1 MYNCLALIGLSID
14 VLGAS
19 ILSIPDVPF
28 VRNLFR
34 FGRIREGKKKI
45 ISGGLELDDVGHS
58 EIVEIYDDV
67 QNNYGFTESSVKEI
81 KIASISRPVIEGSE
95 IVDRQPQRT
104 IQADIDP
111 EEVNGDSQITEHQ
124 DTNFRLLDQI
134 DSQIESGERKLRIIC
149 IGLIII

>member
-1 MYNCLALIGLSID
+1 MEES
-14 VLGAS
+14 
-19 ILSIPDVPF
+19 
-28 VRNLFR
+28 
-34 FGRIREGKKKI
+34 EKEKKKI

-104 IQADIDP
+104 IQVDIDP
-111 EEVNGDSQITEHQ
+111 EEMNGDSQITEHQ

-134 DSQIESGERKLRIIC
+134 DSQIESGERRLRIIG
-149 IGLIII
+149 IGLIIIGFFLQMPQYI

>member
-1 MYNCLALIGLSID
+1 MNK
-14 VLGAS
+14 V
-19 ILSIPDVPF
+19 V
-28 VRNLFR
+28 
-34 FGRIREGKKKI
+34 KI
-45 ISGGLELDDVGHS
+45 E
-58 EIVEIYDDV
+58 
-67 QNNYGFTESSVKEI
+67 
-81 KIASISRPVIEGSE
+81 SISRPVFEGAE
-95 IVDRQPQRT
+95 VVDRRPQRT